1 MNLKKN
7 KEEILG
13 GYPQVC
19 QWGILAVKHCG

>member
-13 GYPQVC
+13 EYPQVG
-19 QWGILAVKHCG
+19 QRGIQAVKHCG